1 VEYFIE
7 SLKALIAVD
16 GAWVPAGADQS
27 LYLRPF
33 MFAKEAFLG
42 VRPANKVGYYVIASP
57 VGAYFK
63 GGAKPVSI
71 WLSEDYARAGKGG
84 TGAAKTGGNYAA
96 SLLPQA
102 EAYEQG
108 CDQVVFLD
116 QDRNVEELGG
126 MNVVFV
132 YKDGTIVTPQ
142 SDSILEGITRDSILQ
157 LAADRGHKVEG
168 RAVSIDEWREG
179 VASGDIVEVFA
190 CGTAAVVAPIGVLKG
205 ATSSTS
211 SPRPLAL
218 SLRDELTDIQYG
230 RREDTHGWLVR
241 LDAPGRRGAGGVR
254 VVRFSHNDAI
264 RFGIV
269 DETELVVL
277 AGDPLFAGF
286 ETTGSGFRSVRSR
299 CSHRSSRARRSWR
312 RQELPRPRRRD
323 GRRGPAAPLLF
334 LKPNTA
340 VIGPG
345 DAIVRPTQSERTD
358 FEGELAVV
366 IGRVAKNVPASAA
379 LDYVFGYTIGN
390 DVTARDLQKSDGQWA
405 RAKGSTRSARSDR
418 RSRPSSTWTP
428 ARAS

>member
-1 VEYFIE
+1 MSLTHDTDADLAPLDFAVTKNLAAKSPAERDAILADPAFGTKFTDHMVDICWSVGGGWHRPRVQPYGPLSLDPAAAVLHYGQEIFEGIKAYRHADGSVHTFRPRQNALRLQRSARRLALPELPVEYFVE

-16 GAWVPAGADQS
+16 GAWVPSGEDQS
-27 LYLRPF
+27 LYFRPF

-84 TGAAKTGGNYAA
+84 TGAAKTGGNYAS

-116 QDRNVEELGG
+116 PDRNVEELGG

-132 YKDGTIVTPQ
+132 YRDGSIVTPQ

-157 LAADRGHKVEG
+157 LAADRGHAVTQ

-205 ATSSTS
+205 HDFVDEQ
-211 SPRPLAL
+211 PLGPLAL
-218 SLRDELTDIQYG
+218 SLREELTDIQYG
-230 RREDTHGWLVR
+230 RRDDRHGWLER
-241 LDAPGRRGAGGVR
+241 LDAP
-254 VVRFSHNDAI
+254 
-264 RFGIV
+264 
-269 DETELVVL
+269 E
-277 AGDPLFAGF
+277 
-286 ETTGSGFRSVRSR
+286 
-299 CSHRSSRARRSWR
+299 
-312 RQELPRPRRRD
+312 
-323 GRRGPAAPLLF
+323 
-334 LKPNTA
+334 
-340 VIGPG
+340 
-345 DAIVRPTQSERTD
+345 
-358 FEGELAVV
+358 
-366 IGRVAKNVPASAA
+366 SAA
-379 LDYVFGYTIGN
+379 
-390 DVTARDLQKSDGQWA
+390 
-405 RAKGSTRSARSDR
+405 
-418 RSRPSSTWTP
+418 
-428 ARAS
+428 

>member
-1 VEYFIE
+1 MSLTYEPDAGLAPLEFSVTRNLAAKTTAEREQLLVDPAFGTTFTDHMVDICWSVRGGWHRARVQPYGPLSLDPAAAVLHYGQEIFEGIKAYRHADGSVWTFRPDQNGRRLQRSARRLALPELPVEYFIE

-16 GAWVPAGADQS
+16 GAWVPSGSDQS

-57 VGAYFK
+57 VGGYFK

-102 EAYEQG
+102 EAYEEG

-157 LAADRGHKVEG
+157 LAADRGHKVQG
-168 RAVSIDEWREG
+168 RAVSIDEWRSG

-190 CGTAAVVAPIGVLKG
+190 CGTAAVVAPIGELKG
-205 ATSSTS
+205 RDFVDAQ
-211 SPRPLAL
+211 PLGPLAQ

-241 LDAPGRRGAGGVR
+241 LD
-254 VVRFSHNDAI
+254 
-264 RFGIV
+264 
-269 DETELVVL
+269 
-277 AGDPLFAGF
+277 DPS
-286 ETTGSGFRSVRSR
+286 TGSGTGAGAES
-299 CSHRSSRARRSWR
+299 
-312 RQELPRPRRRD
+312 
-323 GRRGPAAPLLF
+323 
-334 LKPNTA
+334 
-340 VIGPG
+340 
-345 DAIVRPTQSERTD
+345 
-358 FEGELAVV
+358 GE
-366 IGRVAKNVPASAA
+366 
-379 LDYVFGYTIGN
+379 
-390 DVTARDLQKSDGQWA
+390 
-405 RAKGSTRSARSDR
+405 
-418 RSRPSSTWTP
+418 
-428 ARAS
+428 